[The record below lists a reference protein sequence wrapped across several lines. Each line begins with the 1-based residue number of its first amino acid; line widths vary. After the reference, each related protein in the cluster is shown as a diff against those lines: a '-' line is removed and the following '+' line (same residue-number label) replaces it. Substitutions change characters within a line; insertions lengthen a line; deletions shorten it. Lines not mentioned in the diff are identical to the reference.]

1 MLKLFVICIAKYIGS
16 NKKKV
21 EKPQRQIIHFAKMA
35 QIKTINPN
43 LIVVLLVRVGAI
55 EAIRS

>member
-35 QIKTINPN
+35 QIKTNPN

-55 EAIRS
+55 EAIRN